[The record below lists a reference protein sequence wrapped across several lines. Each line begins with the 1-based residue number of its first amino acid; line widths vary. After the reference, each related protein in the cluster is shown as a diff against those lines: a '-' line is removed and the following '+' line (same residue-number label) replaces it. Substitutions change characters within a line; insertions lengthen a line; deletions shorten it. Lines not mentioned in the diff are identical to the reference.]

1 MTVKKTVSWREA
13 YRIAVVEG
21 GVDSGYFLDE
31 MTIYEAMEYLE
42 SIAYRNRDWK
52 DMIRMV
58 MMMFTKSGTKPSDV
72 IRFPWDEVQAVAPRE
87 DELTRLRE
95 KAEKNSTKK
104 KKTMADL
111 VTRIIAEDKQ
121 FNDKIER
128 SKKQTKQFGETGKLG
143 ARAHC

>member
-1 MTVKKTVSWREA
+1 
-13 YRIAVVEG
+13 
-21 GVDSGYFLDE
+21 

-95 KAEKNSTKK
+95 KAEK
-104 KKTMADL
+104 
-111 VTRIIAEDKQ
+111 IAQRRK
-121 FNDKIER
+121 NN
-128 SKKQTKQFGETGKLG
+128 G
-143 ARAHC
+143 